1 MVIFNEF
8 VNFSKISFRTT
19 HRDGMWGAKKNLEDF
34 MMCVLEREG
43 GEKV

>member
-8 VNFSKISFRTT
+8 VNVSKISFRTI
-19 HRDGMWGAKKNLEDF
+19 HCDGMWGAKKNLEDF
-34 MMCVLEREG
+34 MTSVLEREG